1 MWSKL
6 DDLDFADD
14 IVLTPRTKGQIH
26 LKVKKLSINS
36 KATGLKV
43 DSEKANLLRLNFI
56 SNETVQVDE
65 QDIADLT
72 WVHTSACQGAGRRIL
87 SFLAEQK
94 AAMLLRL

>member
-1 MWSKL
+1 M
-6 DDLDFADD
+6 
-14 IVLTPRTKGQIH
+14 
-26 LKVKKLSINS
+26 KVKKFSINR

-43 DSEKANLLRLNFI
+43 DLEKTNLLRLNFI
-56 SNETVQVDE
+56 NNETVQVDE